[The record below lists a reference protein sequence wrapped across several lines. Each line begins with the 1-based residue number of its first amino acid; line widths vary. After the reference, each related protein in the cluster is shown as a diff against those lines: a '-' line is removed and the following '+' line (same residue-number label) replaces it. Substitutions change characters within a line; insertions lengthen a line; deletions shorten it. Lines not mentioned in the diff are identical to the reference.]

1 MKNADFRQKGF
12 TRQNFLKKNLGGFT
26 LIELLVVVAIIG
38 ILSSVSMVSL
48 NNARAKAN
56 AAKATAEISQV
67 MVAIEMASSDGCT
80 ALTITTG
87 SPVACTTPV
96 TTQYM
101 QRPPTAPTGYTY
113 TLPTTGMNPTASY
126 TMQAAGFAGAQT
138 FTCANGSCYCSVDN
152 ECKQ

>member
-12 TRQNFLKKNLGGFT
+12 TRQNFPPAQIWNKFSAGEKKNLGGFT

-96 TTQYM
+96 TTQY
-101 QRPPTAPTGYTY
+101 
-113 TLPTTGMNPTASY
+113 
-126 TMQAAGFAGAQT
+126 
-138 FTCANGSCYCSVDN
+138 
-152 ECKQ
+152 